1 MKTEIKLTSRYGDTH
16 RLVPVPE
23 IGENTYKYTPAKDWM
38 PMRYIYDGMFDED
51 MDEFDLVA
59 VDTDGGPYLSVGDKV
74 EGREIKR
81 IYVKKGV
88 GVIIQF

>member
-23 IGENTYKYTPAKDWM
+23 IGDNTYKYVAAKSWM
-38 PMRYIYDGMFDED
+38 PMYYNYDGMFEED
-51 MDEFDLVA
+51 MDEFDLVS

-74 EGREIKR
+74 EGMEIKR
-81 IYVKKGV
+81 IYVKKGI